1 MNDSEVIFTTYDP
14 LNRQIILKSDTWRN
28 HISKHSEVKPDDIKK
43 NIEKPVYIINNVKP
57 VENGSP
63 QLKVDETRQDY
74 IGLYKNTQTQRLYI
88 MKTIVEFNLTDRGEV
103 VTNYILRKA
112 SEIKLDG
119 GVVYDMYKSKN
130 S

>member
-1 MNDSEVIFTTYDP
+1 MNDAEVIFTTYDP
-14 LNRQIILKSDTWRN
+14 LNRQIILKSDTWSN
-28 HISKHSEVKPDDIKK
+28 HISKHSEVTPDDIRT
-43 NIEKPVYIINNVKP
+43 NIEQPVYIIKNVKP
-57 VENGSP
+57 LEDGSA
-63 QLKVDETRQDY
+63 QIKVDETRQDY
-74 IGLYKNTQTQRLYI
+74 IGLFKNTQTQRLYI
-88 MKTIVEFNLTDRGEV
+88 IKTIVEFNSTDRGEV